1 MNFFTTSD
9 IINKIAGQTE
19 TERGKDIY
27 TQHKYH
33 CLATQPYVK
42 EK

>member
-1 MNFFTTSD
+1 MDFFTTSD

-19 TERGKDIY
+19 RGKDIY
-27 TQHKYH
+27 TQHKHH